1 MNKVNKVKLAVFDM
15 AGTTVNDVIDG
26 VPLILKSYHDAF
38 NEYGINVPM
47 MVLNEQR
54 GRDKM
59 TVIKELGGEKAP
71 MIFDFFLNRLL
82 ENINHVNEIDG
93 TEQVF
98 KFLRD
103 NGIKV
108 VVSTGFPKEVASGII
123 EHLNWNRRGMIDGWV
138 CSEMVGVSRPDPA
151 MILHAM
157 KMFDIADPMNVI
169 KVDDT
174 AKGIEE
180 GLNAGVISIG
190 VLTGTQGV
198 QRLSLA
204 GPRTILKSIREI
216 PDFLKKNDL
225 L

>member
-1 MNKVNKVKLAVFDM
+1 M

-38 NEYGINVPM
+38 SEYGINVPM

-71 MIFDFFLNRLL
+71 MIFEFFLNRLL
-82 ENINHVNEIDG
+82 ENINQVKEIEG
-93 TEQVF
+93 TEHVF
-98 KFLRD
+98 KFLRER
-103 NGIKV
+103 GIKIIV
-108 VVSTGFPKEVASGII
+108 TTGFPKEVASGII
-123 EHLNWNRRGMIDGWV
+123 ENLNWNRRDMIDGWV

-151 MILHAM
+151 MILYAM
-157 KMFDIADPMNVI
+157 KTFDVTDPRKVI

-174 AKGIEE
+174 AKGLEE

-198 QRLSLA
+198 QRLTLA
-204 GPRTILKSIREI
+204 GPRTILKSIKEL
-216 PDFLKKNDL
+216 PDFLKKNHL
-225 L
+225 I